1 MTGMRSL
8 FVLAMLGAHGAAAAD
23 NEVPQVTPALR
34 QRAEDLAGAASQR
47 FTDILDGGKRQEL
60 AQSGAPLEATDKPA
74 AAGTFAPVWN
84 WLARSSEAYDD
95 VVIAQLKNPDGWT
108 VIVQRSGDAEPVPAP
123 SAPTAQEEPPRELR
137 GWSGLVEM
145 MRDWLARANRS
156 YRNEIVKPL
165 LEPVQPAPPSEFVEQ
180 PPSGASP
187 SPMAPQTE
195 EQIKRDAEA
204 ADAKRVA
211 EEAEAQRRSL
221 QAKRTA
227 EEDEAKR
234 KAEAAAQAK
243 GDSGASKSKRA
254 ADAEAKRTADEAE
267 SKRRMEAQAADAE
280 RRADEEKR
288 RAEAAEAKRKAQAE
302 ARAKLVEEAAE
313 ARRKADAE
321 AKRVA
326 DEAEAKRKVDEA
338 KRIADEAE
346 AKRKADEAK
355 RLAEEADAERKAVA
369 EAEAETKRKAEI
381 EAEATR
387 RSQAAARAKEA
398 ARAEV
403 ASPAPVT
410 PQSPTPAKEPPAV
423 TPTPPAAKTRSA
435 GGTSPAPA
443 LRGKLRRGRYPVN
456 ARAEAGCQRRGTQGA
471 RRDCRDRTGATC
483 CHQEKGGQAHRLQI
497 ARRQEGGERLPS

>member
-74 AAGTFAPVWN
+74 ASGTFAPVWN

-108 VIVQRSGDAEPVPAP
+108 VIVQRSGDARAGTRSHARPA
-123 SAPTAQEEPPRELR
+123 AQEEPPRELR
-137 GWSGLVEM
+137 GWTGLVEM

-165 LEPVQPAPPSEFVEQ
+165 LEPVQPAPPSEFVEHS
-180 PPSGASP
+180 PSGASP

-211 EEAEAQRRSL
+211 EEAEARRRSL

-243 GDSGASKSKRA
+243 GDSGSSKSKRA

-288 RAEAAEAKRKAQAE
+288 RAEAAEAKHKAQAE

-313 ARRKADAE
+313 A
-321 AKRVA
+321 
-326 DEAEAKRKVDEA
+326 
-338 KRIADEAE
+338 
-346 AKRKADEAK
+346 
-355 RLAEEADAERKAVA
+355 
-369 EAEAETKRKAEI
+369 
-381 EAEATR
+381 
-387 RSQAAARAKEA
+387 QA
-398 ARAEV
+398 
-403 ASPAPVT
+403 
-410 PQSPTPAKEPPAV
+410 Q
-423 TPTPPAAKTRSA
+423 
-435 GGTSPAPA
+435 GG
-443 LRGKLRRGRYPVN
+443 R
-456 ARAEAGCQRRGTQGA
+456 
-471 RRDCRDRTGATC
+471 
-483 CHQEKGGQAHRLQI
+483 
-497 ARRQEGGERLPS
+497 